1 MQIYILEL
9 LPGKHVL
16 PIKKNGSLSIESYA
30 KSNKIKRLF
39 NEQIKKIEHITI
51 FIRKPRERFV
61 SGVHSF
67 IEFEKRK
74 NNSLHYDTMLYC
86 IEHLK
91 VQNVHFEPQFF
102 SLVELAKYFNGI
114 VDIKDVAE
122 LYSWIPNKI
131 RPAIP
136 EITPLQQ
143 KKIFEIKYPNLK
155 YDELLYQLYLDKT
168 IKLDSIVKEIEDAM
182 S

>member
-1 MQIYILEL
+1 MIKILEL
-9 LPGKHVL
+9 LANKYVF
-16 PIKKNGSLSIESYA
+16 PIKKNGSSSIESYA
-30 KSNKIKRLF
+30 KSNKIKWLF
-39 NEQIKKIEHITI
+39 NEQIEKIDHITI
-51 FIRKPRERFV
+51 FIRKPRERFI

-74 NNSLHYDTMLYC
+74 NNALHYDTMLYC

-102 SLVELAKYFNGI
+102 SLVELTKYFKGT
-114 VDIKDVAE
+114 VDIKDIAE

-143 KKIFEIKYPNLK
+143 KKIFEINYPNLK
-155 YDELLYQLYLDKT
+155 YDELLYQLYLDKN
-168 IKLDSIVKEIEDAM
+168 IKLETVVKEIEDAM